1 MYRTERRFV
10 LFEWEFQCATLSE
23 KWPIREAAGSC
34 PNKRLTERPSLGNSV
49 GPVLTAKRNIRPSRY
64 LLFGANLVESPAA
77 RRSRRDR
84 DPTYLQLSFVVPLKL
99 NSSYELTRAPT
110 FPFPR
115 GLARIL
121 ASPYSCHERIKVFR
135 REKKN
140 RKKDNLKFP
149 RLFVT
154 LHRGLMQFCH
164 FVRIVR

>member
-77 RRSRRDR
+77 RRSRKDR

-99 NSSYELTRAPT
+99 NSELTNFSIPSGISANLGFAVFDVLRKDKSFPT
-110 FPFPR
+110 
-115 GLARIL
+115 
-121 ASPYSCHERIKVFR
+121 
-135 REKKN
+135 
-140 RKKDNLKFP
+140 
-149 RLFVT
+149 
-154 LHRGLMQFCH
+154 
-164 FVRIVR
+164 